1 MLSPNHQLFCSY
13 SIGPEC
19 EKFRDVSIAFEQM
32 ANPWRLQAMIVS
44 SLIKSLD
51 KHRLE
56 GTDIENRLTV
66 K

>member
-1 MLSPNHQLFCSY
+1 MAAVVY
-13 SIGPEC
+13 SI
-19 EKFRDVSIAFEQM
+19 
-32 ANPWRLQAMIVS
+32 QAMIVS

-56 GTDIENRLTV
+56 DTDIENRLTV